1 MGSGPPSSRRT
12 SIHAFTPARGGGY
25 RSQLTETER
34 RVIARLVA
42 DVALLLGTPLSADDA
57 DVRSEPASD
66 EEILAALDFD
76 PADDPSGGRYEAAP
90 SPEAPEDPA
99 LARLLPPASEDA
111 ELAAELRA
119 MTESTLRGQKAER
132 LARIWRTLHGAGSGA
147 EDIDVRILA
156 GTEGEWLAALTDIR
170 LVLAARLGIEDEADV
185 ERWRNQTLEEDA
197 DQESE
202 VTAAM
207 ATMYNALTWWQESL
221 LQAVVRRGGRG

>member
-1 MGSGPPSSRRT
+1 M
-12 SIHAFTPARGGGY
+12 
-25 RSQLTETER
+25 
-34 RVIARLVA
+34 A
-42 DVALLLGTPLSADDA
+42 DVALLLGTPLSADA
-57 DVRSEPASD
+57 AEPSPEPTSD
-66 EEILAALDFD
+66 DEILAALDFS
-76 PADDPSGGRYEAAP
+76 PADDDPGDRSAH
-90 SPEAPEDPA
+90 SPVADAPEDPA

-132 LARIWRTLHGAGSGA
+132 LARIWRALHEAGSGA
-147 EDIDVRILA
+147 EDIDVRVPA
-156 GTEGEWLAALTDIR
+156 GSEGEWLAALTDVR

-185 ERWRNQTLEEDA
+185 EGLRSRLPGAHPEQSPGAA
-197 DQESE
+197 DEADRETE